1 MPPVLQQMTTR
12 GKIVLGVSAL
22 AILAVA
28 FTLFRL
34 AAAPSYTTVMTGL
47 DPAET
52 GKITTALDE
61 KGIGYELRNNG
72 TALAVDKAMT
82 AQTQI
87 ALAEGGLGGGSGKQP
102 GYELLADQKLG
113 ASDFQQRA
121 TYQRA
126 LEGELSNTI
135 GQIQGVNSAQVRLT
149 LPEDEL
155 FSDEAKPTTAAVLL
169 GSSATDLEP
178 AAVRGIANLVSSSV
192 EGLKPANVTI
202 SDGTGKMV
210 WPQGEGA
217 AGSGA
222 TSTSKLTAEARY
234 ANQLESSLNGM
245 LMQTVGPGKAQ
256 VKVTADLDVDQVKQ
270 KQLKYG
276 RRGTALE
283 STEETEELEGQ
294 GAAGAGAGA
303 RANIPTYQA
312 AGGAGGASNY
322 EKRSSSTR
330 FGVDKTIIDSVRAPG
345 TVNRLD
351 VSLVLDKSLA
361 PQRADLE
368 RAVAG
373 AAGVQETRGDTLS
386 VSELAFAKVPAADPK
401 AGVGGVLSGGALGIA
416 KYAGLGIASLLFL
429 LFVGRHLRRREDEA
443 LMGEPMWLRQIE
455 APTSLSELE
464 ARRDGGAGGAGGLPS
479 SRERV
484 EEAVRKEPERVA
496 AHLRTW
502 MAEDLSKSR

>member
-1 MPPVLQQMTTR
+1 MPALFQQMTTR
-12 GKIVLGVSAL
+12 SKIVLGLSAV

-28 FTLFRL
+28 FVLFRL

-52 GKITTALDE
+52 GKITSALDE

-87 ALAEGGLGGGSGKQP
+87 ALAEGGLGNGSGKQP

-192 EGLKPANVTI
+192 EGLKPAHVTI

-210 WPQGEGA
+210 WPQGEGSEA
-217 AGSGA
+217 SGA
-222 TSTSKLTAEARY
+222 SSTAKLAAEAKY
-234 ANQLESSLNGM
+234 ANQLESSLNAM
-245 LMQTVGPGKAQ
+245 LLSTVGPGKAQ

-294 GAAGAGAGA
+294 AAGGAGAGT

-312 AGGAGGASNY
+312 AGGGAGAGSNY
-322 EKRSSSTR
+322 EKRSAQTK

-345 TVNRLD
+345 AVNRLD

-368 RAVAG
+368 RAIAD
-373 AAGVQETRGDTLS
+373 AAGVQEDRGDTLS
-386 VSELAFAKVPAADPK
+386 VSELAFAKQPAAAPKGGPVPAD
-401 AGVGGVLSGGALGIA
+401 ALGIA
-416 KYAGLGIASLLFL
+416 KYAGLGLASLLFL
-429 LFVGRHLRRREDEA
+429 LFVGRHLRKREDEA

-464 ARRDGGAGGAGGLPS
+464 ARHDAGAANGLPS
-479 SRERV
+479 NRERV

-502 MAEDLSKSR
+502 MAEDLAKP